1 MRKAGRCVVTGR
13 GSTISAER
21 RARGGWLSRAFT
33 RTLAALATGLP
44 GWALAATLA
53 GTVTHVTDGDSL
65 WVRPAHGGAPLELR
79 LRHVDAPERCQAHG
93 TEAREALAQRV
104 LRQPVRVQT
113 HGVDDYGR
121 TLATV
126 THRGQDIG
134 AWLVQQGHAWSDDRA
149 RGRGPYAAQ
158 QQRARQARRGLW
170 QAPQPMRPR
179 QFRQAHGRC
188 P

>member
-1 MRKAGRCVVTGR
+1 MTRARRCAVTGR
-13 GSTISAER
+13 GSTISGER
-21 RARGGWLSRAFT
+21 GASGGPSSRALA
-33 RTLAALATGLP
+33 RLLAALTATLP
-44 GWALAATLA
+44 GWVLAATLT

-65 WVRPAHGGAPLELR
+65 WVRPAQGGTPLALR
-79 LRHVDAPERCQAHG
+79 LRHLDAPERCQPHG
-93 TEAREALAQRV
+93 EEARTALARRV
-104 LRQPVRVQT
+104 LRQPVSVQT

-179 QFRQAHGRC
+179 QFRQVHGRC

>member
-1 MRKAGRCVVTGR
+1 MARRSSATGR
-13 GSTISAER
+13 GSIISADPCARDSGPR
-21 RARGGWLSRAFT
+21 RDLTRA
-33 RTLAALATGLP
+33 LLALAFALP
-44 GWALAATLA
+44 GLAPAATVT

-79 LRHVDAPERCQAHG
+79 LRHLDAPERCLAHG
-93 TEAREALAQRV
+93 PEAREALARRV

-113 HGVDDYGR
+113 HGKDDYGR

-126 THRGQDIG
+126 SHRGQDVG
-134 AWLVQQGHAWSDDRA
+134 AWLVQQGHAWSDDRT

-170 QAPQPMRPR
+170 EEARPQLPR
-179 QFRQAHGRC
+179 DFRRAHGRC
-188 P
+188 E

>member
-1 MRKAGRCVVTGR
+1 MTGR

-21 RARGGWLSRAFT
+21 QVPPSRLPT
-33 RTLAALATGLP
+33 RFAGFLVACLIGVPACAVGTTFP
-44 GWALAATLA
+44 

-65 WVRPAHGGAPLELR
+65 WVRPAQGGAPVELR
-79 LRHVDAPERCQAHG
+79 LRHLDAPERCQAHG
-93 TEAREALAQRV
+93 AEAREALAARV
-104 LRQPVRVQT
+104 LRQTVRVQT
-113 HGVDDYGR
+113 HGQDDYGR

-126 THRGQDIG
+126 RHRGADVG
-134 AWLVQQGHAWSDDRA
+134 AWLVLQGHAWSDDGS

-170 QAPQPMRPR
+170 QAARPLPPR

-188 P
+188 A